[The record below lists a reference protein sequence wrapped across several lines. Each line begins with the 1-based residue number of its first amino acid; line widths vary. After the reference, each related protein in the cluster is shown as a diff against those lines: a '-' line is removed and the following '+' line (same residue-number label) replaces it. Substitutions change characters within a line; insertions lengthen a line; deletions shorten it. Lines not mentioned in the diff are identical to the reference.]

1 MKHRPTAFTLVEIL
15 VVIGI
20 IAVLLALVL
29 GGLNRSR
36 GAARSV
42 ACLAQQR
49 EVGRAMLG
57 GAAETGYLPL
67 AGEVVLPPG
76 IEGYGSLPPALG
88 DTGREKYV
96 YRRDDDEFFFS
107 ATREQ
112 VLPPPYALLPRL
124 DEAATIPPPATDWHE
139 AVEANPTLE
148 MFHCPDVDRPRF
160 VEGTW
165 REYLIAWT
173 LAAGEPG
180 DAAGGWGSLWDTAA
194 DYGFNGGLMGFH
206 HADRYTPS
214 RRRGLLTRSGPASQ
228 VMLLADADNGRGRW
242 ASLSSLQPRLSTVP
256 QRVTLRDA
264 AEATAKVTRATV
276 PIPSDRHGGR
286 ANVAFADGHAA
297 AADDLEDVLLTPG
310 E

>member
-1 MKHRPTAFTLVEIL
+1 MPRRPTAFTLAELL

-29 GGLNRSR
+29 GALNRSR

-76 IEGYGSLPPALG
+76 IAGYGSLPPALG
-88 DTGREKYV
+88 DAGREKYA
-96 YRRDDDEFFFS
+96 YRRDDDEFYFS
-107 ATREQ
+107 AVREQ

-124 DEAATIPPPATDWHE
+124 ADGAATVPPPATNWHE

-148 MFHCPDVDRPRF
+148 MFHCPEVDRPRY
-160 VEGTW
+160 VEGRW
-165 REYLIAWT
+165 REYLILWT
-173 LAAGEPG
+173 LAEGASA
-180 DAAGGWGSLWDTAA
+180 DDSDGWTSSWDTAA

-206 HADRYTPS
+206 HADVYTPS

-242 ASLSSLQPRLSTVP
+242 GSLSSLQPRLSTAP

-264 AEATAKVTRATV
+264 AEGNAKVTPATV

-286 ANVAFADGHAA
+286 VNVAFADGHAA
-297 AADDLEDVLLTPG
+297 AADDLGDVLLT